1 MKTLTIWTKDETS
14 QQISKAIK
22 GYDVPI
28 SQVTSLQDTIDTINS
43 RIDGQSKAHVFD
55 DTTSMKNW
63 LLKESGEVGKVGDD
77 VYTTWDG
84 DDYWIAAVST
94 SPEYTVE
101 IEGNPYESYYKLIAS
116 QGETVDLSGY
126 VNSLTGTAT
135 NGVLTGL
142 TKSGKVLTVSSTNLT
157 TTINPVDGYYIS
169 GLKQASNGKIEV
181 STAALPTCANQTI
194 GVGTTTFSNDAL
206 VKIAGSGKVSV
217 TAGSNL
223 ITIGCDLSGKQDS
236 LTSTQLS
243 ACNSGITSSLVSQ
256 ITTNKNSIATNTSSI
271 STTNTNLTSVT
282 SRVTTLENNQVK
294 ISVADGLTTG
304 GVVTINYNV

>member
-22 GYDVPI
+22 GYDIPI

-43 RIDGQSKAHVFD
+43 RIDGQSSAHVFD
-55 DTTSMKNW
+55 DTTTFKNW
-63 LLKESGEVGKVGDD
+63 LVKSEGTVGKVGDD
-77 VYTTWDG
+77 VYTTWEG
-84 DDYWIAAVST
+84 DDYWVAAVSDT
-94 SPEYTVE
+94 AEYQVE
-101 IEGNPYESYYKLIAS
+101 IEGQSYESCYKLIAS
-116 QGETVDLSGY
+116 SQATVDLSGY

-142 TKSGKVLTVSSTNLT
+142 SKSGKILTVSSVNLT
-157 TTINPVDGYYIS
+157 TTINPVDGYYIA
-169 GLKQASNGKIEV
+169 GLKQESNGKI
-181 STAALPTCANQTI
+181 SCTTSALPTCSNQTI
-194 GVGTTTFSNDAL
+194 GVGSTTFSDDAL

-236 LTSTQLS
+236 LTSTQLT

-271 STTNTNLTSVT
+271 STTNTNLTNVT

>member
-28 SQVTSLQDTIDTINS
+28 SQVTSLQNELDTINS
-43 RIDGQSKAHVFD
+43 RIDGQSAAHVFD
-55 DTTSMKNW
+55 EATQFKNW
-63 LLKESGEVGKVGDD
+63 LVKDYGTVGKVGDD
-77 VYTTWDG
+77 VYTTWEG
-84 DDYWIAAVST
+84 DDYWIAEVSD
-94 SPEYTVE
+94 SPEFQVE
-101 IEGNPYESYYKLIAS
+101 IEGNLYESYYRLIAS
-116 QGETVDLSGY
+116 SQATVDLSGY
-126 VNSLTGTAT
+126 VNSLSGTAT

-142 TKSGKVLTVSSTNLT
+142 TKSGKVLTVSSKDLT

-169 GLKQASNGKIEV
+169 GLKQESNGKISV
-181 STAALPTCANQTI
+181 TTAALPTCSNQTI

-256 ITTNKNSIATNTSSI
+256 ITTNKNSISTNALSI
-271 STTNTNLTSVT
+271 SVLNSNLTSVT